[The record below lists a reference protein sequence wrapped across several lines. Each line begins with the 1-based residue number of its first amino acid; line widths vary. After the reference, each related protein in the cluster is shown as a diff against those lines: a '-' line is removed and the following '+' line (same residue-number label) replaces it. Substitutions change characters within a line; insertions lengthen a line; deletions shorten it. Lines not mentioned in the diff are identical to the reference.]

1 MNLISSKENSFYKLL
16 KKLKQRKY
24 REKEELFLAEGIKF
38 LELQKE
44 PEYLVIEEG
53 KEAEIKIPDNLIYKT
68 YILNKK
74 LFKEISYQ
82 ENSQGLIL
90 VYKYNKS
97 LLDEIGNN
105 IIVLDRV
112 QDPGNLGTII
122 RIVDAAGFKDIF
134 LIKGSADIYNEKT
147 VRSSMGSIFS
157 INIVYMEEMELMD
170 FLKEKGYKM
179 IVTALED
186 DTIDYDKMGLSQK
199 NAIIFGNEG
208 RGVSDVII
216 NKSDEKIKIP
226 LYGSAESLNVAIATG
241 IILYKVREKISKI

>member
-1 MNLISSKENSFYKLL
+1 MNLISSKENNFYKLL
-16 KKLKQRKY
+16 KKLRQRKY

-38 LELQKE
+38 LNVQKE

-53 KEAEIKIPDNLIYKT
+53 KDREIEIPDNLIYKT

-90 VYKYNKS
+90 VYRYNKS
-97 LLDEIGNN
+97 LLDEIGDN
-105 IIVLDRV
+105 IVVLDRV

-122 RIVDAAGFKDIF
+122 RIVDAAGFKDII
-134 LIKGSADIYNEKT
+134 LIKGSVDVYNEKT
-147 VRSSMGSIFS
+147 VRSSMGSIFA

-170 FLKEKGYKM
+170 FLEERGYRR

-186 DTIDYDKMGLSQK
+186 DTVDYNKMDLSEK

-208 RGVSDVII
+208 RGVSETII
-216 NKSDEKIKIP
+216 AKSDEKIKIP
-226 LYGSAESLNVAIATG
+226 IYGGAESLNVAIAAG
-241 IILYKVREKISKI
+241 IILYKVREKI